1 MQILFFFF
9 QVHVLPR
16 EVLGM
21 STFQLGMLMMKWL
34 PLWLVDKLLLILAW
48 LILGST
54 DKYGLKRP
62 KIGPLE
68 LKNSH
73 GKSPVLDIG
82 ALQKIRGG
90 EIKVVAGVK
99 KFSCGLVELVNG
111 ENLEIDSVVLATGYC
126 SNVPYWL
133 QVRKCFIPLCL

>member
-1 MQILFFFF
+1 
-9 QVHVLPR
+9 
-16 EVLGM
+16 M

>member
-1 MQILFFFF
+1 
-9 QVHVLPR
+9 
-16 EVLGM
+16 
-21 STFQLGMLMMKWL
+21 MMKWL